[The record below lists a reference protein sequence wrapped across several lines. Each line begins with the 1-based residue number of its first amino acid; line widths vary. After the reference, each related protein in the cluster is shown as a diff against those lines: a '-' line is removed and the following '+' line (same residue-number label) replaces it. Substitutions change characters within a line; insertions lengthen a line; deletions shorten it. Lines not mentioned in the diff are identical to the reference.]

1 MFSRAITVSRKH
13 RQFPLDLL
21 IVLIWTAT
29 TVLSVLIPF
38 LDNTFIRT
46 ILGVI
51 MVLFIPGYVLVSA
64 LFPGKNE
71 LETVHRIALSF
82 GLSIAVIPLLGL
94 LLDITS
100 RIKLGPILLALCAF
114 TIILVFIAAYKREKL
129 PEGEEF
135 SVSFDR
141 IYEILKRITGGSRK
155 DRFLTLVLIFCMVLA
170 IGIIYS
176 VITIPKTGERFTEFY
191 ILDQSGK
198 SDNYPL
204 NFKNNS
210 HAEIMAGVANHE
222 HASVNYTVK
231 VVLDNQVLANTFLR
245 LVHDERWEQNISFVP
260 VKEGSGLKLEF
271 LLFREDNFTAPY
283 RDLHLWVNVT
293 Q

>member
-1 MFSRAITVSRKH
+1 MFSRAITFSRKH

-29 TVLSVLIPF
+29 TVLSFLIPF

-71 LETVHRIALSF
+71 LETVPRIALSF

-100 RIKLGPILLALCAF
+100 RIKLGPILLVLCAF

-141 IYEILKRITGGSRK
+141 IYEILKRITGNSRK

-204 NFKNNS
+204 NFKNN
-210 HAEIMAGVANHE
+210 ARVEIMAGVANHE
-222 HASVNYTVK
+222 HSSVNYTVK

-245 LVHDERWEQNISFVP
+245 LGHDERWEQNISFVP

-271 LLFREDNFTAPY
+271 LLFRDDNFTAPY